1 MKKLSNCAATTGSE
15 NKATPP
21 WDRSSSKLCPG
32 KVMSCGKSGDARR
45 RAGAHI
51 QFLGTSQ
58 TSGVFRARGLLSRPR
73 CLADFLQDRPAEGVF
88 PASHWRSPAQA
99 APYTCTPLP
108 PSFSTEQEYILGYY
122 TPSLS
127 TPSPSPHSHSP
138 PPLPPTSRVT
148 SLGVQKD
155 EIYKLF
161 QSATCDNYLCCTRTL
176 AAVVVSWRGSIK

>member
-1 MKKLSNCAATTGSE
+1 MCRSACAAVVKKLSNCAATTGSE

-58 TSGVFRARGLLSRPR
+58 TSGGFRARSLLSRPR
-73 CLADFLQDRPAEGVF
+73 CLVDFLRDRPAEGVF

-99 APYTCTPLP
+99 APYTCTPPP
-108 PSFSTEQEYILGYY
+108 PSFSTGVY
-122 TPSLS
+122 TRLLHPFPLH
-127 TPSPSPHSHSP
+127 PLPFSPHP
-138 PPLPPTSRVT
+138 LPVPPLPPVSRVT
-148 SLGVQKD
+148 SLGVQKVRSTSSSSLLPA
-155 EIYKLF
+155 II
-161 QSATCDNYLCCTRTL
+161 TCVAR
-176 AAVVVSWRGSIK
+176 AP